1 MAENPFDPANIE
13 QYKSFFQKAPRPN
26 VLGTESGRAAIES
39 ERAGLASFLGA
50 TDYSKQLEE
59 AQNMGKLQFGLAL
72 AQRGFAAAGATPRR
86 GESSIST
93 LSRELLSPIAGDA
106 GSISNQMMQ
115 QRQALKQAE
124 RQEERQLRLS
134 ALENVRARQAQEY
147 SDQDSITEKARNLSM
162 QVRKKNDEISN
173 DYLIDGKNIPV
184 IVRKNWTGKLDGF
197 FKLDGT
203 PINNALVKSATNS
216 AKSITSWAKDV
227 QIKGPKGNWI
237 DAPDAL
243 KIADATGE
251 NSRLVVGS
259 STLDFNKESPTYN
272 ARIVAKKGSGTSA
285 FYSPTSRS
293 VYLNQ
298 SAIELF
304 NLSSNLVGQEAV
316 FKEYALKPDMAGPNS
331 RPVKELVVGGKS
343 FFFNE
348 HSGYKPET
356 GDLTVQR
363 GPNEAPVT
371 FRAENLFGL
380 EDPKAFTGAGELTV
394 PSDPARLGLIQG
406 IQGLVGISP
415 GEKLSIERNK
425 AGKTQVRYGN
435 VVVVLTDD
443 QSALFQ
449 TSDLS
454 EVDKVTAGQVTEKPQ
469 SYVNQSKTTV
479 EIAGQSVAPGQ
490 VANLTKT
497 DIDSDAFKKVSS
509 DFRQVGPV
517 STDTVNY
524 MFKGPEVVDGVNY
537 LAGDSIPFTPQQF
550 NNLPPEFQKNLVSD
564 APGRANVLK
573 KEYITSLFKT
583 VQSQNPELPQRAPT
597 KEEIQTL
604 LGIFPGTRSGGT
616 KMRDE
621 VFNILKLSKTANP
634 DANATPAVVASYDA
648 AESYASSVKKQLDSA
663 KTRYEKLVARD
674 VLGPVP
680 WETLSYQDRRAF
692 ADIPKT
698 LQATNVQGFW
708 DNSKKRIQDDKKEF
722 TKLTSDDETA
732 FAAAT
737 ELLILAKYLD
747 KNSEIDKTGV
757 FTGFLGKLGANTFAD
772 INPLPSAS
780 GSLRLQQII
789 NRMKTSYGTLAGT
802 EGSGTGRDSVYK
814 QRLQS
819 ELIPAFSSS
828 TNLNRANLKSIINRL
843 EANIRSSFSPEVKGN
858 TVIPK
863 GFEIMA
869 KEAGVTGVSV
879 DQTKYRWLDPNEPIN
894 PAVTRQRVMESI
906 GIKKIVFEDI
916 ANFKTGKILPP
927 APRFQDRRFVKI
939 KNLSNGEV
947 LIREAKSDGR
957 PDETKPLLIFGTDMK
972 TRIQ

>member
-162 QVRKKNDEISN
+162 QVRKKNDEISD

-197 FKLDGT
+197 FKLDGKT
-203 PINNALVKSATNS
+203 RIKEALVKSATNS
-216 AKSITSWAKDV
+216 AKPITSWASGV
-227 QIKGPKGNWI
+227 QVKGPGGNWI
-237 DAPDAL
+237 DAPGSL
-243 KIADATGE
+243 RIADPNGQ
-251 NSRLVVGS
+251 NSQVVHQN
-259 STLDFNKESPTYN
+259 TILNFDEKDVNNN
-272 ARIVAKKGSGTSA
+272 ARIVDKNSGKSA
-285 FYSPTSRS
+285 FYSPTSKPVFLNPSAVDVFGISPDLVRKKATFRE
-293 VYLNQ
+293 YLVN
-298 SAIELF
+298 
-304 NLSSNLVGQEAV
+304 
-316 FKEYALKPDMAGPNS
+316 PDRAGPNS
-331 RPVKELVVGGKS
+331 RSLKELVVGGKS
-343 FFFNE
+343 YGFSQ
-348 HSGYKPET
+348 HPGYDPKT
-356 GDLTVQR
+356 GNITIQR

-371 FRAENLFGL
+371 FLSENLFGL

-394 PSDPARLGLIQG
+394 PSDPARLRSIQD
-406 IQGLVGISP
+406 IQGLSGTSP
-415 GEKLSIERNK
+415 GEKLTIERNQ
-425 AGKTQVRYGN
+425 AGGTQVRYGN
-435 VVVVLTDD
+435 VVVSLTPD

-449 TSDLS
+449 TRDLS
-454 EVDKVTAGQVTEKPQ
+454 AAGMVAAGQVIEQTQP
-469 SYVNQSKTTV
+469 YVNQGKTTV
-479 EIAGQSVAPGQ
+479 EIAGQSVAPGE

-819 ELIPAFSSS
+819 ELIPVFSSS

-843 EANIRSSFSPEVKGN
+843 EANIRSSFSPEVKTN

>member
-1 MAENPFDPANIE
+1 M
-13 QYKSFFQKAPRPN
+13 
-26 VLGTESGRAAIES
+26 
-39 ERAGLASFLGA
+39 
-50 TDYSKQLEE
+50 
-59 AQNMGKLQFGLAL
+59 
-72 AQRGFAAAGATPRR
+72 
-86 GESSIST
+86 
-93 LSRELLSPIAGDA
+93 
-106 GSISNQMMQ
+106 
-115 QRQALKQAE
+115 
-124 RQEERQLRLS
+124 
-134 ALENVRARQAQEY
+134 
-147 SDQDSITEKARNLSM
+147 
-162 QVRKKNDEISN
+162 
-173 DYLIDGKNIPV
+173 
-184 IVRKNWTGKLDGF
+184 
-197 FKLDGT
+197 
-203 PINNALVKSATNS
+203 
-216 AKSITSWAKDV
+216 
-227 QIKGPKGNWI
+227 
-237 DAPDAL
+237 
-243 KIADATGE
+243 
-251 NSRLVVGS
+251 
-259 STLDFNKESPTYN
+259 
-272 ARIVAKKGSGTSA
+272 
-285 FYSPTSRS
+285 
-293 VYLNQ
+293 
-298 SAIELF
+298 
-304 NLSSNLVGQEAV
+304 
-316 FKEYALKPDMAGPNS
+316 
-331 RPVKELVVGGKS
+331 
-343 FFFNE
+343 
-348 HSGYKPET
+348 
-356 GDLTVQR
+356 
-363 GPNEAPVT
+363 
-371 FRAENLFGL
+371 
-380 EDPKAFTGAGELTV
+380 
-394 PSDPARLGLIQG
+394 
-406 IQGLVGISP
+406 
-415 GEKLSIERNK
+415 
-425 AGKTQVRYGN
+425 
-435 VVVVLTDD
+435 
-443 QSALFQ
+443 
-449 TSDLS
+449 
-454 EVDKVTAGQVTEKPQ
+454 
-469 SYVNQSKTTV
+469 
-479 EIAGQSVAPGQ
+479 
-490 VANLTKT
+490 
-497 DIDSDAFKKVSS
+497 SS

-621 VFNILKLSKTANP
+621 VFSILKLSKTANP

-789 NRMKTSYGTLAGT
+789 NRMKASYGTLAGT

-843 EANIRSSFSPEVKGN
+843 EANIRSSFSPEVKAN

-869 KEAGVTGVSV
+869 KDAGVTGVSV

-927 APRFQDRRFVKI
+927 ATSSPDRRFVKI

>member
-162 QVRKKNDEISN
+162 QVRKKNDEISD

-197 FKLDGT
+197 FKLDGKT
-203 PINNALVKSATNS
+203 RIKEALVKSATNS
-216 AKSITSWAKDV
+216 AKPITSWASGV
-227 QIKGPKGNWI
+227 QVKGPGGNWI
-237 DAPDAL
+237 DAPGSL
-243 KIADATGE
+243 RIADPNGQ
-251 NSRLVVGS
+251 NSQVVHQN
-259 STLDFNKESPTYN
+259 TILNFDEKDVNNN
-272 ARIVAKKGSGTSA
+272 ARIVDTNSGKSA
-285 FYSPTSRS
+285 FFSPTSKS
-293 VYLNQ
+293 VFLNPSVVDVFGISPDLVRKKATFREYLVN
-298 SAIELF
+298 
-304 NLSSNLVGQEAV
+304 
-316 FKEYALKPDMAGPNS
+316 PDMAGPNS
-331 RPVKELVVGGKS
+331 RSLKELVVGGKS
-343 FFFNE
+343 YIFSQ
-348 HSGYKPET
+348 HPGYDPKT
-356 GDLTVQR
+356 GNITIQR

-371 FRAENLFGL
+371 FLSENLFGL

-394 PSDPARLGLIQG
+394 PSDPARLRSIQD
-406 IQGLVGISP
+406 IQGLSGTSP
-415 GEKLSIERNK
+415 GEKLTIERNQ
-425 AGKTQVRYGN
+425 AGGTQVRYGN
-435 VVVVLTDD
+435 VVVSLTPD

-449 TSDLS
+449 TRDLS
-454 EVDKVTAGQVTEKPQ
+454 AAGMVAAGQVIEQTQP
-469 SYVNQSKTTV
+469 YVNQGKTTV
-479 EIAGQSVAPGQ
+479 EIAGQSVATGE

-550 NNLPPEFQKNLVSD
+550 NNLNPEFKKNLVSD

-604 LGIFPGTRSGGT
+604 LGIFPGARSGGT

-757 FTGFLGKLGANTFAD
+757 FTGFLGSLGANTFAD
-772 INPLPSAS
+772 IKPLTSS

-819 ELIPAFSSS
+819 ELIPVFSSS

-843 EANIRSSFSPEVKGN
+843 EANIRSSFSPEVKTN

>member
-197 FKLDGT
+197 FKLDGKT
-203 PINNALVKSATNS
+203 RIKEALVKSATNS
-216 AKSITSWAKDV
+216 AKPITSWASGV
-227 QIKGPKGNWI
+227 QVKGPGGNWI
-237 DAPDAL
+237 DAPGSL
-243 KIADATGE
+243 RIADPNGQ
-251 NSRLVVGS
+251 NSQVVHQN
-259 STLDFNKESPTYN
+259 TILNFDEKDVNNN
-272 ARIVAKKGSGTSA
+272 ARIVDTNSGKSA
-285 FYSPTSRS
+285 FFSPTSKS
-293 VYLNQ
+293 VFLNPSVVDVFGISPDLVRKKATFREYLVN
-298 SAIELF
+298 
-304 NLSSNLVGQEAV
+304 
-316 FKEYALKPDMAGPNS
+316 PDMAGPNS
-331 RPVKELVVGGKS
+331 RSLKELVVGGKS
-343 FFFNE
+343 YIFSQ
-348 HSGYKPET
+348 HPGYDPKT
-356 GDLTVQR
+356 GNITIQR

-371 FRAENLFGL
+371 FLSENLFGL

-394 PSDPARLGLIQG
+394 PSDPARLRSIQD
-406 IQGLVGISP
+406 IQGLSGTSP
-415 GEKLSIERNK
+415 GEKLTIERNQ
-425 AGKTQVRYGN
+425 AGGTQVRYGN
-435 VVVVLTDD
+435 VVVSLTPD

-449 TSDLS
+449 TRDLS
-454 EVDKVTAGQVTEKPQ
+454 AAGMVAAGQVIEQTQP
-469 SYVNQSKTTV
+469 YVNQGKTTV
-479 EIAGQSVAPGQ
+479 EIAGQSVAPGE

-819 ELIPAFSSS
+819 ELIPVFSSS

-843 EANIRSSFSPEVKGN
+843 EANIRSSFSPEVKTN

>member
-93 LSRELLSPIAGDA
+93 LSRELLSPIAGDV

-147 SDQDSITEKARNLSM
+147 ADQDSITEKARNLSM

-197 FKLDGT
+197 FKLDGKT
-203 PINNALVKSATNS
+203 RIKDALVKSATNS
-216 AKSITSWAKDV
+216 AKPITSWASGV
-227 QIKGPKGNWI
+227 QVKGPGGNWI
-237 DAPDAL
+237 DAPGSL
-243 KIADATGE
+243 RIADPNGQ
-251 NSRLVVGS
+251 NSQVVHQN
-259 STLDFNKESPTYN
+259 TILNFDEKDVNNN
-272 ARIVAKKGSGTSA
+272 ARIVDKNSEKSA
-285 FYSPTSRS
+285 FYSPTSKP
-293 VYLNQ
+293 VFLNP
-298 SAIELF
+298 SAVDVFGI
-304 NLSSNLVGQEAV
+304 SPDLVRKKAT
-316 FKEYALKPDMAGPNS
+316 FREYPVNPDMAGPNS
-331 RPVKELVVGGKS
+331 RSLKELVVGGKS
-343 FFFNE
+343 YVFNE
-348 HSGYKPET
+348 HPGYDPKT
-356 GDLTVQR
+356 GNITIQR
-363 GPNEAPVT
+363 GPDEAPVT
-371 FRAENLFGL
+371 YLSENLFGL

-394 PSDPARLGLIQG
+394 PSDPARLRKIQDIRGLG
-406 IQGLVGISP
+406 GASP
-415 GEKLSIERNK
+415 GEKLKIERNE
-425 AGKTQVRYGN
+425 AGETQVRYGS
-435 VVVVLTDD
+435 VVVGLTKD

-449 TSDLS
+449 TRDLS
-454 EVDKVTAGQVTEKPQ
+454 EAGKVAAGQVIEPTQP
-469 SYVNQSKTTV
+469 YVNQSTTTV
-479 EIAGQSVAPGQ
+479 KIAGQIVAPGE

-550 NNLPPEFQKNLVSD
+550 NNLNPEFKKNLVSD

-708 DNSKKRIQDDKKEF
+708 DNAKKRIQEDKKEF

-757 FTGFLGKLGANTFAD
+757 FTGFLGSLGANTFAD
-772 INPLPSAS
+772 INPLTSS
-780 GSLRLQQII
+780 KSLRLQQII
-789 NRMKTSYGTLAGT
+789 NRMKTSYGTLAST

-843 EANIRSSFSPEVKGN
+843 EANIRSSFSPEVKAN

-869 KEAGVTGVSV
+869 KDAGVTGVSV

-906 GIKKIVFEDI
+906 GLQKLVFEDI
-916 ANFKTGKILPP
+916 ANFKAGKILPP
-927 APRFQDRRFVKI
+927 ATSSPDRRFVKI